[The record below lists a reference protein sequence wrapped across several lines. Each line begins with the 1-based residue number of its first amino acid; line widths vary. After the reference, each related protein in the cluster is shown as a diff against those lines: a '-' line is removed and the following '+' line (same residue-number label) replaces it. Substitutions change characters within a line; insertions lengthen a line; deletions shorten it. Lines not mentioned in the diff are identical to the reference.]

1 MQDKHRLDNLENLV
15 QKSRNKDQASSKIE
29 WGALEVDEVERN
41 WCLHHSLSLSA
52 LHAVAETGKSI
63 LEE

>member
-1 MQDKHRLDNLENLV
+1 LENLV
-15 QKSRNKDQASSKIE
+15 QKLRNKNQASSKIE
-29 WGALEVDEVERN
+29 WGALEVDEVERD

-63 LEE
+63 LGE